1 MVHSARPT
9 QVSSLAPG
17 LFGGRRVLVT
27 GGTSGIGAAIAARF
41 AHLGADVVAAG
52 LPTRTLPNNGGG
64 SAGSGADTGDGSV
77 GTSPDAAG
85 RTPDTTGHVERVDLD
100 VRDPDA
106 VTRLVGSRPRLDVL
120 VACAGVIRRDAEYDP
135 AVFAAV
141 LDVNLTGTMRVCVA
155 AHDLL
160 SRSRGAIVT
169 TASMLTFV
177 GGPHAPGYSAG
188 KAGVAA
194 LTRSLAVRWAADG
207 IRVNAVAPGWIRT
220 PLTAALRADPGA
232 EQRIVDRTPMGR
244 WGVPDDVADVAC
256 FLASPGAAFLT
267 GVTVPVDGGYLAA

>member
-1 MVHSARPT
+1 MTTANGT
-9 QVSSLAPG
+9 VSSLAPG

-41 AHLGADVVAAG
+41 AQLGADVVAAG
-52 LPTRTLPNNGGG
+52 LPVAAPADPGAGLGADGGGG
-64 SAGSGADTGDGSV
+64 SGDASTG
-77 GTSPDAAG
+77 G
-85 RTPDTTGHVERVDLD
+85 RGHVELVDLD
-100 VRDPDA
+100 VRDADA
-106 VTRLVGSRPRLDVL
+106 VTRLLGSQSRLDVV
-120 VACAGVIRRDAEYDP
+120 VACAGVIRREAEYDP
-135 AVFAAV
+135 AVFAEV
-141 LDVNLTGTMRVCVA
+141 VDVNLTGTMRVCVA

-160 SRSRGAIVT
+160 AASHGAIVT

-220 PLTAALRADPGA
+220 PFTAALRADPAA
-232 EQRIVDRTPMGR
+232 ERRVVDRTPMGR
-244 WGVPDDVADVAC
+244 WGVPDDIADVAC

>member
-1 MVHSARPT
+1 MTTASGT
-9 QVSSLAPG
+9 VSSLAPG
-17 LFGGRRVLVT
+17 LFDGRRVLVT

-41 AHLGADVVAAG
+41 ALLGADVVAAG
-52 LPTRTLPNNGGG
+52 LPPATPADVGTGSDGSGHHGGAGADDSGAGGGG
-64 SAGSGADTGDGSV
+64 STGG
-77 GTSPDAAG
+77 
-85 RTPDTTGHVERVDLD
+85 TGHVELVDLD

-106 VTRLVGSRPRLDVL
+106 VTRLLGSQSRLDVV
-120 VACAGVIRRDAEYDP
+120 VACAGVIRREAEYDP
-135 AVFAAV
+135 AVFAEV
-141 LDVNLTGTMRVCVA
+141 VDVNLTGTMRVCVA

-160 SRSRGAIVT
+160 AASQGAIVT

-220 PLTAALRADPGA
+220 PFTAALRADPAA
-232 EQRIVDRTPMGR
+232 EQRVVDRTPMGR
-244 WGVPDDVADVAC
+244 WGVPDDIADVAC

>member
-1 MVHSARPT
+1 MTTASGT
-9 QVSSLAPG
+9 VSSLAPG
-17 LFGGRRVLVT
+17 LFDGRRVLVT

-41 AHLGADVVAAG
+41 AFLGADVVAAG
-52 LPTRTLPNNGGG
+52 LPVATPAGGGTGPGGSGHHGGAGSGGPGGDDGG
-64 SAGSGADTGDGSV
+64 SAGGG
-77 GTSPDAAG
+77 G
-85 RTPDTTGHVERVDLD
+85 RVELVDLD
-100 VRDPDA
+100 VRDPAA
-106 VTRLVGSRPRLDVL
+106 VTRLVGSQARLDVV
-120 VACAGVIRRDAEYDP
+120 VACAGVIRREAEYDP
-135 AVFAAV
+135 AVFAEV
-141 LDVNLTGTMRVCVA
+141 VEVNLTGTMRVCVA
-155 AHDLL
+155 AYDLL
-160 SRSRGAIVT
+160 AASHGAIVT

-220 PLTAALRADPGA
+220 PFTAALRADPAA
-232 EQRIVDRTPMGR
+232 EQRVVDRTPMGR
-244 WGVPDDVADVAC
+244 WGVPDDIADVAC